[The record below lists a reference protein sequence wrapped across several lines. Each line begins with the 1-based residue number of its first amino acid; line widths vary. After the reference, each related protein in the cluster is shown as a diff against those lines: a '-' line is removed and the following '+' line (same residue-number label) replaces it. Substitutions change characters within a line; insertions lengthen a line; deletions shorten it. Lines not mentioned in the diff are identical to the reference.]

1 MKIVDPHHH
10 LWDLDELNYPWL
22 NAGGGEVAFGNYA
35 PLCKNYH
42 LADFLADHGKVDV
55 VKSVNIQAEHDRSDP
70 VRETAWLQNV
80 ADQSGNQKG
89 LPSGI
94 VAFAD
99 FEDPSVDDMLAKQ
112 KAHKNVRGIRH
123 VVSYQPQPD
132 DWDAPKNYF
141 ADATW
146 RQNIGLLAKH
156 DLHFELQIYAAHQSE
171 PAVALMNTHP
181 NVQFILT
188 HTGNPVQQD
197 DSSFDNWLA
206 GLKQLATCENA
217 VLKVSGLGM
226 YMPKWTLDMLR
237 PYVINAIEVFGPQR
251 CMFGS
256 NFPVDG
262 LFSTYEELYAAFFEL
277 TSDFSEDERNALFH
291 DNAIKYYRL

>member
-42 LADFLADHGKVDV
+42 LADLVTDHGQLDV

-70 VRETAWLQNV
+70 VRETAWLQKV
-80 ADQSGNQKG
+80 ADTPDNEKG

-99 FEDPSVDDMLAKQ
+99 FEDPNVEAMLEKQ
-112 KAHKNVRGIRH
+112 KAYKNVRGIRH
-123 VVSYQPQPD
+123 VVSYQPHPD
-132 DWDAPKNYF
+132 DWDAPKDYL
-141 ADATW
+141 ADSGF
-146 RQNIGLLAKH
+146 QKNIGLLAKH
-156 DLHFELQIYAAHQSE
+156 DLHFELQIYAAHQSKA
-171 PAVALMNTHP
+171 AVSLMNAHP

-197 DSSFDNWLA
+197 KNSFDSWLA
-206 GLKQLATCENA
+206 GLKQLAACDNA
-217 VLKVSGLGM
+217 TLKISGLGM
-226 YMPKWTLDMLR
+226 YMPKWTTDMFR
-237 PYVINAIEVFGPQR
+237 PYVLNAIDIFGSQR

-262 LFSTYEELYAAFFEL
+262 LFSTYEELYAAFFSL
-277 TSDFSEDERNALFH
+277 TADLSDDEKRELFH
-291 DNAIKYYRL
+291 DNAMKYYRL